1 MIREEGYYWVKFK
14 SATDWE
20 IAEYFEY
27 HWRVI
32 GDNKAYKEGNIEKVG
47 ERIERTETVI
57 LRDLSKEELKKE
69 ILQLLDKDKRV
80 LLSKIMVVNE
90 IIDIVKADIEKE
102 MEKEGLCQ

>member
-32 GDNKAYKEGNIEKVG
+32 GDNNAYKEGNIEKVG

-69 ILQLLDKDKRV
+69 ILQLLDKDKMV
-80 LLSKIMVVNE
+80 LLSE
-90 IIDIVKADIEKE
+90 IIDIVKVDIEMVVNVIKE
-102 MEKEGLCQ
+102 MEKEGVCQ